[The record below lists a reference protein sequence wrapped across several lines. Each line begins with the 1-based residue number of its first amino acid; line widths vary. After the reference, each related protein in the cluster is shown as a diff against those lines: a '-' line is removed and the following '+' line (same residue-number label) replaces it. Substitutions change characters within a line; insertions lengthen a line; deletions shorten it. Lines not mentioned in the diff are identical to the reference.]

1 MIFWLYIISI
11 LALYFLYKGYRA
23 YQIRESILAKGKV
36 ADGVIID
43 IIKEVEYE
51 NKATTR
57 FGKIPIMEY
66 TDDIG
71 IIHQYRISTTS
82 DLFPY
87 TLHTRYKLVYDP
99 EGNNEPLVMT
109 QFGLWGEVVGYVC
122 CGFFLV
128 IWVAITAFGI

>member
-11 LALYFLYKGYRA
+11 LALYFFYKGYRA
-23 YQIRESILAKGKV
+23 YQIRKSILAKGKV
-36 ADGVIID
+36 TDGVIID
-43 IIKEVEYE
+43 IIKDVEFE
-51 NKATTR
+51 NKRNTR
-57 FGKIPIMEY
+57 FDKIPIMEY

-71 IIHQYRISTTS
+71 IVHQYRISTTS

-99 EGNNEPLVMT
+99 EGKQEPLVMT

-122 CGFFLV
+122 CGLFLV
-128 IWVAITAFGI
+128 IWVAITALGN